1 ANPRLP
7 TMLRDAWLATPGS
20 LCVVHGGGDDMSAM
34 QRALGREPAFIGGRR
49 VTSEGDLELLRMV
62 LSGVVNKRLVNAFL
76 AAGVPAIGMS
86 GEDDRLIGAEI
97 IDAATLGFAGRAVTV
112 NTDLLHSLFSAG
124 YMPVIS
130 PVAYDSNN
138 SRAGETGG
146 GGALNVNGDDAAA
159 AIAAALGADELFLV
173 AGGERVRG
181 AEGEILSTL
190 TGESAR
196 HFIGDGV
203 ELIDSDGKRYLD
215 FASGIAV
222 NALGYGD
229 AGVAGVINE
238 ALNTGLIHASNLYR
252 TPAGEQL
259 AAKLVERSFASKV
272 FFCNSGAEA
281 N

>member
-1 ANPRLP
+1 MRVVKIGGRAQANPQLP
-7 TMLRDAWLATPGS
+7 TILRDAWCAAPGS
-20 LCVVHGGGDDMSAM
+20 FCVVHGGGDDMSAM

-49 VTSEGDLELLRMV
+49 VTSEGDLDLLRMV

-86 GEDDRLIGAEI
+86 GEDGRLIGAEM
-97 IDAATLGFAGRAVTV
+97 IDAATLGFAGRPVTV

-138 SRAGETGG
+138 SRPGGTGGGDGGGG

-173 AGGERVRG
+173 ADVEGVRD

-196 HFIGDGV
+196 D
-203 ELIDSDGKRYLD
+203 LIVN
-215 FASGIAV
+215 GIA
-222 NALGYGD
+222 
-229 AGVAGVINE
+229 AGGM
-238 ALNTGLIHASNLYR
+238 
-252 TPAGEQL
+252 
-259 AAKLVERSFASKV
+259 AAKIESAQAALAGGVSSVRICDLDGLVDDERGTFITLSQSIAL
-272 FFCNSGAEA
+272 
-281 N
+281 